1 MTDTTTYY
9 PPVGFSFQVNITGID
24 GMNEGNFQEVTGLN
38 VKLDVEEIKEGGE
51 NRFAHRFP
59 SRPKYEN
66 LVLRR
71 GMVTGSA
78 LITWARQAT
87 EQFTFTTRTVV
98 VSLMDEGGDN
108 LATWNVVNAWPVA
121 LKMSEFKAQENAIA
135 IETLE
140 LSFDYFQRIK

>member
-1 MTDTTTYY
+1 
-9 PPVGFSFQVNITGID
+9 
-24 GMNEGNFQEVTGLN
+24 
-38 VKLDVEEIKEGGE
+38 
-51 NRFAHRFP
+51 
-59 SRPKYEN
+59 
-66 LVLRR
+66 
-71 GMVTGSA
+71 MVTGSS

-87 EQFTFTTRTVV
+87 EQFTFATRTVV
-98 VSLMDEGGDN
+98 VSLLDETGDN